1 MTNRAFR
8 IHSFGSPEVLR
19 ADEFPIPEPLA
30 GEVQAA
36 ALPIPLLT
44 AWQSLHAAGEF
55 AFNGCG
61 LFPDQSALLT

>member
-19 ADEFPIPEPLA
+19 ADEFPIPEP
-30 GEVQAA
+30 QAA

-61 LFPDQSALLT
+61 SFPDQSALLT